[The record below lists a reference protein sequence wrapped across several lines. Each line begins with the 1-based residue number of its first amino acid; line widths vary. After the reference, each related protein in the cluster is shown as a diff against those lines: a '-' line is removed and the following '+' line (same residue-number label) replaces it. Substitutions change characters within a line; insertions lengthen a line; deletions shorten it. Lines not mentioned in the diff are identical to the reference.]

1 MTMENQNH
9 TEIVQ
14 LGTFTL
20 DSQLFGVNIL
30 QMREI
35 IRPLGITRVPHAPAF
50 MEGVINLRGEVIP
63 IVSLR
68 ARFGMPV
75 RPFDRETC
83 IINMEIDKT
92 AVGFV
97 VDSIGHVRRVPAT
110 AIEEPPVVASSA
122 DAAYVAGLIRTDDG
136 LLIALNV
143 EKLVSIEALK
153 DFMRD

>member
-1 MTMENQNH
+1 MTMENQNQ

-35 IRPLGITRVPHAPAF
+35 IRPLGITKVPHAPAF

-75 RPFDRETC
+75 RPFDRETR

-97 VDSIGHVRRVPAT
+97 VDSIGHVRRIPAS
-110 AIEEPPVVASSA
+110 AIEEPPIIASSV

-143 EKLVSIEALK
+143 ERLVSIEALK
-153 DFMRD
+153 DFTQD

>member
-1 MTMENQNH
+1 MTMENQKQ

-35 IRPLGITRVPHAPAF
+35 IRPMGITKVPHTPAF

-68 ARFGMPV
+68 ARFGMPA
-75 RPFDRETC
+75 RPFDEETR

-97 VDSIGHVRRVPAT
+97 VDSIGHVRRVPAN
-110 AIEEPPVVASSA
+110 AIEEPPIIASSA
-122 DAAYVAGLIRTDDG
+122 DAGYVAGLIRTDDG

-153 DFMRD
+153 DLTRD